1 VALADWAEVESV
13 AVAGDVAGVCAN
25 EVAIKNANRI
35 VINDIKVF
43 MAAFCQQ
50 SANCD
55 KCETS

>member
-1 VALADWAEVESV
+1 M